1 MTQWLSLVLDWHG
14 IVNDASLVIMAACVF
29 PWKKDPFRVLLW
41 AVGTI
46 AAYAVC
52 NGTIRFLNTN
62 HAILD
67 LSLAVLYGLY
77 LLWMIL
83 SVCLFVHKCLRVGAR
98 QWAVTLLFFLSDVLM
113 GEALMTA
120 TLSRWVSNSTSISL
134 ITMLCLGLLALLYRR
149 VTVMDD
155 HTLSDWYWYMVSLAP
170 VLLII
175 LTILWAGEMQGEH
188 FLEGCLALVVLDIT
202 VYLLFM
208 WVQKEMHTQME
219 LKLDNQALAFQMHQM
234 DNIQT
239 VLENTRTARHELKNN
254 YFLIESLIQ
263 EAKYAEALQFMHE
276 TVEPLFARE
285 EAVSTGNRFVDMILS
300 QKVAECR
307 QRGIPVALNVLLSPQ
322 LQINQKTLCSLLFNL
337 WDNAIEASAVVK
349 DPEIHFSMHEVKG
362 YLAIEIRNKINRS
375 VLQTNPTLH
384 TSKQDK
390 KNHGVGMKMIRQVVK
405 YHEGDLKIFEE
416 NEHFVVSILLTKSF
430 E

>member
-14 IVNDASLVIMAACVF
+14 IVNDASLVMMAACVF

-41 AVGTI
+41 AIGMI
-46 AAYAVC
+46 SAYAVC
-52 NGTIRFLNTN
+52 NGTVGFLNAN
-62 HAILD
+62 HAILA
-67 LSLAVLYGLY
+67 LPLAVLYGLY
-77 LLWMIL
+77 LLWMVL
-83 SVCLFVHKCLRVGAR
+83 SVCLFVQKCLHVGAR

-113 GEALMTA
+113 VEALMTA
-120 TLSRWVSNSTSISL
+120 TLSRWIGNSTCISM
-134 ITMLCLGLLALLYRR
+134 ITMLCLGLLALLYRQ

-155 HTLSDWYWYMVSLAP
+155 HTLSDWYWCMVSLAP
-170 VLLII
+170 ILLII
-175 LTILWAGEMQGEH
+175 LTSLWAGEAQGEH
-188 FLEGCLALVVLDIT
+188 FLEGCLVLVVLDIT

-208 WVQKEMHTQME
+208 WVQKEMHAQME

-239 VLENTRTARHELKNN
+239 VLENTRTARHEMKNN

-263 EAKYAEALQFMHE
+263 EEKYTEALQFMHE
-276 TVEPLFARE
+276 AVEPLFARE
-285 EAVSTGNRFVDMILS
+285 EMVSTGNRFVDMLLS

-322 LQINQKTLCSLLFNL
+322 LQIDQKMLCSLLFNL
-337 WDNAIEASAVVK
+337 WDNAIEASAAVK
-349 DPEIHFSMHEVKG
+349 EPEIRFSMHEVKG
-362 YLAIEIRNKINRS
+362 YLAIEIRNKINGS
-375 VLQTNPTLH
+375 VLQTNPTLR
-384 TSKQDK
+384 TSKKDK
-390 KNHGVGMKMIRQVVK
+390 KNHGIGIEMIRQVVR
-405 YHEGDLKIFEE
+405 HSEGDLQIFEE